1 MQHFEKKMDFS
12 KIDLFEG
19 IRGEDAERMM
29 SCFGASFRRFRAGSE
44 ICDYSGSGDDVG
56 IMLGGDAA
64 MIRTDEDGEI
74 AVMELFSEG
83 DIFGEVLAF
92 SNDAGDS
99 VKVVAEIDC
108 EVMFI
113 KYAAITKRCERACE
127 HHSRLVSNMFGLIA
141 KKTLSLSR
149 RIEILSKKTTREKL
163 MYYFGILAK
172 NCGREFDLP
181 MSVTRLAAYI
191 CADRS
196 AMTRELSRMQA
207 DGLIEMEKRRVRLK
221 KAV

>member
-1 MQHFEKKMDFS
+1 MDFS

-19 IRGEDAERMM
+19 ISGEDAERMM
-29 SCFGASFRRFRAGSE
+29 SCFGASFRKFRAGSE
-44 ICDYSGSGDDVG
+44 VCDYSGNGDDVG
-56 IMLGGDAA
+56 IMMSGDAA

-99 VKVVAEIDC
+99 VKVVAESDC

-172 NCGREFDLP
+172 NYGNEFDLP

-207 DGLIEMEKRRVRLK
+207 DGLIEMEKRRIRLK